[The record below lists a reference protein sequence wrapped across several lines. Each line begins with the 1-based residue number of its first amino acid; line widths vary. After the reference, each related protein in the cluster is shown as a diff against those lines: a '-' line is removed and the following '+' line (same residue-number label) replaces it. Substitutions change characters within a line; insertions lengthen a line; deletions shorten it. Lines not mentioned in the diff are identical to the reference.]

1 MYKFVLYGIATLL
14 FSGQCNLVS
23 GQDAP
28 AKTDKKPKVEVSVAD
43 GNVKM
48 MAPATWK
55 RIKPK
60 INFIEAEFQ
69 IAPVEGDENKGRL
82 TVMAAGGSI
91 QQNVDR
97 WIGQFK
103 QTDGTSTKAK
113 TKNEKLDVNG
123 LKVHL
128 VDITGNYMEGM
139 GGPFGPKTER
149 KDYRMLGAIIET
161 PNDGR
166 YFVKLYGPQKTIQK
180 QLVDFT
186 KMIESVRV
194 VD

>member
-1 MYKFVLYGIATLL
+1 MYQFVIYGILSLL
-14 FSGQCNLVS
+14 FCGSS
-23 GQDAP
+23 HWASAQDA
-28 AKTDKKPKVEVSVAD
+28 AAEKDKKPPVEVSVAD

-48 MAPATWK
+48 MAPANWK
-55 RIKPK
+55 KIKPK

-69 IAPVEGDENKGRL
+69 IPAVEGDKNNGRL

-103 QTDGTSTKAK
+103 QTDGSSTKAK
-113 TKNEKLDVNG
+113 TNNEKMVVNG
-123 LKVHL
+123 LKVHF

-149 KDYRMLGAIIET
+149 KDYRMLGAIVET

-166 YFVKLYGPQKTIQK
+166 YFVKLYGPQKTIGK
-180 QLVDFT
+180 QLTDFK
-186 KMIESVRV
+186 KMVESVRV

>member
-1 MYKFVLYGIATLL
+1 MYKFVVYGIATLL
-14 FSGQCNLVS
+14 FSGQCNLVN